1 MHCCTRDLLAMGDAP
16 VPEEIEASEQCFD
29 FCFHPTADFLAA
41 GLVDGAVELY
51 QYGLG
56 AQANKLVMK
65 CKHSEEGGSCRGIL
79 FNPTGTVLYAISS
92 DRSLQVIDHRGQL
105 TKSYENSHKD
115 AVNKL
120 FHLTD
125 NILATGCDSGEVKI
139 WDVRTEQ
146 GEVMSWHLHE
156 DFVSGFA
163 FSEEKSTLLSVAGD
177 ATLCAYDLRSAA
189 NTFRSDD
196 QEAELQCVEIIKGG
210 RKIAC
215 GTQDGILLIFSWD
228 KWGDCSDRYPGH
240 PESLDCLLKLDEAT
254 LLTGSSDGLIRCV
267 TVQPNNMLGV
277 IGDHEDFPVEQ
288 IRRDRLGRLLGSI
301 SHDNVVRFW
310 DISMFA
316 DDVMDADEDGKVGD
330 DDDDD
335 DEDDD
340 EDEEGGDM
348 EAGDDAGEG
357 DEDGAETGVDDDG
370 DAQAAIMADDG
381 NSTPFDSGSDDD
393 DDDDSDAG
401 GSSRQP
407 AGGRRTLKTASE
419 KFYKDL

>member
-1 MHCCTRDLLAMGDAP
+1 MSGDASP
-16 VPEEIEASEQCFD
+16 VPEEIECSEQCFD
-29 FCFHPTADFLAA
+29 VCFHPVADYLVA
-41 GLVDGAVELY
+41 GLVDGNIELW

-56 AQANKLVMK
+56 SEVNALAMK
-65 CKHSEEGGSCRGIL
+65 CRHTDSGSSCRGVL
-79 FNPTGTVLYAISS
+79 FNPTGTTLYAISS

-105 TKSYENSHKD
+105 TKSYVGAHKD
-115 AVNKL
+115 CVNKL

-125 NILATGCDSGEVKI
+125 NILATGCDGGEVKI

-210 RKIAC
+210 KKIVC
-215 GTQDGILLIFSWD
+215 GAQDGVLLVFSWD

-240 PESLDCLLKLDEAT
+240 PESLDCLLKLDEST

-267 TVQPNNMLGV
+267 TVQPNKMLGV

-288 IRRDRLGRLLGSI
+288 IRRDRLGRVLGSI

-316 DDVMDADEDGKVGD
+316 DDVMDADEDAHGGGSN
-330 DDDDD
+330 DDDD

-340 EDEEGGDM
+340 EDEDREVGGLEM
-348 EAGDDAGEG
+348 DA
-357 DEDGAETGVDDDG
+357 DGAGKQEEEDADG
-370 DAQAAIMADDG
+370 QAAAMADDG
-381 NSTPFDSGSDDD
+381 DSTPFDSGSDDD
-393 DDDDSDAG
+393 DDG
-401 GSSRQP
+401 MSR
-407 AGGRRTLKTASE
+407 GRRQTTSGRPSLKTASE
-419 KFYKDL
+419 RFYQDM